1 MKIDEISTHPT
12 ESDTN
17 SREILSPPEDISRS
31 FPVRNEEG
39 SDENGTKKCT
49 IIINKAERERAEKE
63 QENLSKKGE
72 KKFKCH
78 FDKSAKLGQRV
89 KRLHE
94 KPTKISIDKN
104 SETNQN
110 NISKNVHDEGE
121 NKCHSCDKAFDKA
134 AKLYKHIKDVHEKKI
149 TCDICEKKFTYTR
162 DLKSH
167 AKNVHKMPI

>member
-12 ESDTN
+12 TETDTN

-31 FPVRNEEG
+31 FPVRSEG

-49 IIINKAERERAEKE
+49 IIINKVERERAEKE

-72 KKFKCH
+72 KKF
-78 FDKSAKLGQRV
+78 
-89 KRLHE
+89 
-94 KPTKISIDKN
+94 
-104 SETNQN
+104 
-110 NISKNVHDEGE
+110 
-121 NKCHSCDKAFDKA
+121 KCHSCDKAFDKA

-149 TCDICEKKFTYTR
+149 PCDVCEKKFTYTR

-167 AKNVHKMPI
+167 AKNVHKISSNMQKMSTEKTSQKLDDNDNPTKKGEKI